1 MNSMEQLRAA
11 RPAHLDTPTDPGTRS
26 RELDHAFSQPR
37 RPTSRRSFRPV
48 WGLGLA
54 GAVTAAAVV
63 AASSG
68 LFDTQREISIAPPD
82 VPSASVAL
90 DARTVLLSA
99 AFQAEAQQEQIG
111 DWWHS
116 ESVQRSMSPVQGD
129 SPYSIYELNKTE
141 MWTPYAPGGEQV
153 NRMQRL
159 GFGFPSPDDEAA
171 WKRAGSPSKISVGA
185 PKPVKK
191 GAPGTASYEIDREP
205 GKARTERSRLVDGD
219 KVFWLGKNVT
229 MKELQGLPG
238 DPKRLKAWLLASYK
252 GHSTESSS
260 TPMASDA
267 WLYQVT
273 TGLIADMP
281 VTPKVRGAAFRMLAE
296 LDSVRVVENVK
307 DFEGRSGTAVTREEK
322 AGGGGVLRAR
332 LLFDRSTGRA
342 LQTDSVVVVP
352 GGYQRNLPAGAVWNA
367 VTIVSSGWT
376 GEAPR

>member
-63 AASSG
+63 ASG
-68 LFDTQREISIAPPD
+68 VLFDTGEGGTADPVVAPP
-82 VPSASVAL
+82 VSVSL
-90 DARTVLLSA
+90 DARTVLLA
-99 AFQAEAQQEQIG
+99 AATQAEAQQEKTG
-111 DWWHS
+111 DWWRSTVVQRHMSPTRDEPSYHVYENS
-116 ESVQRSMSPVQGD
+116 ES
-129 SPYSIYELNKTE
+129 T

-153 NRMQRL
+153 SSSRRL
-159 GFGFPSPDDEAA
+159 GFTFPTPEDEAA
-171 WKRAGSPSKISVGA
+171 WKRAGSPSRVSVAA

-229 MKELQGLPG
+229 MRELQGLPG